1 MEDFYDSL
9 LVVNMTERQRRILHL
24 LVDSYIQTQTPVA
37 SGALAQQLSLSPA
50 TVRYELIELEQQGL
64 ISKPHASAG
73 RVPTRTG
80 FRHYALS
87 KLPPSPLPQATLDK
101 LAQVLKDAGPRRET
115 LLVQVASKLAG
126 YPAMLRLRPQRA
138 PKLLQV
144 HLSSLTPGKV
154 LAVAVL
160 EGGRVREARIELSFI
175 PSEAQ
180 LSEAEQRLYRA
191 SEPVRAST
199 PAMMELYESIRRA
212 FAQGSQEEYREGMG
226 LLLSE
231 PEAQNPLFLRQAIA
245 VFEAPSDPTFT
256 PPGGINI
263 RVGEDDGLSLVQAGI
278 GVNDRVGELTLL
290 GPVRMRY
297 ERALSVAY
305 TMSQVYMGK

>member
-1 MEDFYDSL
+1 
-9 LVVNMTERQRRILHL
+9 MTERQRRILHL
-24 LVDSYIQTQTPVA
+24 LVDSYIQTQTPVP
-37 SGALAQQLSLSPA
+37 SGMLAQQLSLSPA

-64 ISKPHASAG
+64 IGKPHTSAG
-73 RVPTRTG
+73 RIPTRAG

-101 LAQVLKDAGPRRET
+101 LAQVLEGAGSRREA
-115 LLVQVASKLAG
+115 LLVQVASRLSG
-126 YPAMLRLRPQRA
+126 YPAILRLKSQRA

-160 EGGRVREARIELSFI
+160 EGGRVREARIELSFT
-175 PSEAQ
+175 PTEAQ
-180 LSEAEQRLYRA
+180 LNEAEQRLFKTPG
-191 SEPVRAST
+191 PVRAST
-199 PAMMELYESIRRA
+199 PAMMELYESIGRA
-212 FAQGSQEEYREGMG
+212 FAQGGQEEYREGMG

-245 VFEAPSDPTFT
+245 VYEGPSDTTLT
-256 PPGGINI
+256 PPGGVNV
-263 RVGEDDGLSLVQAGI
+263 RVGEDEGLSLVQAGF
-278 GVNDRVGELTLL
+278 GANDQVGELTLL

-305 TMSQVYMGK
+305 TMSQAYMGK

>member
-1 MEDFYDSL
+1 M
-9 LVVNMTERQRRILHL
+9 NMTERQRRILHL
-24 LVDSYIQTQTPVA
+24 LVDSYIQTQAPVP
-37 SGALAQQLSLSPA
+37 SGVLAQQLSLSPA

-64 ISKPHASAG
+64 IGKPHTSAG
-73 RVPTRTG
+73 RVPTRAG

-87 KLPPSPLPQATLDK
+87 KLPPRPLPQATLEK
-101 LAQVLKDAGPRRET
+101 LAQVLEDAGPRRET
-115 LLVQVASKLAG
+115 LLVQVASRLAG

-138 PKLLQV
+138 PRLLQV
-144 HLSSLTPGKV
+144 HLSNLTSGKV

-160 EGGRVREARIELSFI
+160 EGGRVREARIELSFT

-180 LSEAEQRLYRA
+180 LNEAEQRLYKA
-191 SEPVRAST
+191 SQLVKAST
-199 PAMMELYESIRRA
+199 PAMMELYESIARA

-245 VFEAPSDPTFT
+245 VFEAPSDSTFT
-256 PPGGINI
+256 PPGGLNV
-263 RVGEDDGLSLVQAGI
+263 RVGEDEGLSLVQAGI
-278 GVNDRVGELTLL
+278 RANDQIGELTLL
-290 GPVRMRY
+290 GPLRMHY
-297 ERALSVAY
+297 ERALSVAF

>member
-1 MEDFYDSL
+1 
-9 LVVNMTERQRRILHL
+9 MTERQRRILHL

-37 SGALAQQLSLSPA
+37 SGVLAQQLSLSPA

-64 ISKPHASAG
+64 IGKPHTSAG
-73 RVPTRTG
+73 RVPTRAG

-101 LAQVLKDAGPRRET
+101 LAQVLDGAGSRRET

-144 HLSSLTPGKV
+144 HLSNLTPGKV

-160 EGGRVREARIELSFI
+160 EGGRVREARVELSFT
-175 PSEAQ
+175 PTEAQ
-180 LSEAEQRLYRA
+180 LNEAEQRLYKA
-191 SEPVRAST
+191 AEPIRAST
-199 PAMMELYESIRRA
+199 PAMMELFESIGRA

-256 PPGGINI
+256 PPGGMNV
-263 RVGEDDGLSLVQAGI
+263 RVGEEEGLSLVQAGI
-278 GVNDRVGELTLL
+278 KVNDQVGELTLL

-297 ERALSVAY
+297 ERALSVAF
-305 TMSQVYMGK
+305 TMSQVYMGKWAPGSGHPAH